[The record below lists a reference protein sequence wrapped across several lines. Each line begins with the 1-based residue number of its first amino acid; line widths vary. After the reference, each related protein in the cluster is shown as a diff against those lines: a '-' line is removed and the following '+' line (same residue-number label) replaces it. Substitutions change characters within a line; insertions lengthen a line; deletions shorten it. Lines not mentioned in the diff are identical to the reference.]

1 MSLYT
6 KCSKCGENKYTNP
19 RLFASRQK
27 LYPEAKT
34 LDEKNN
40 TILINSKYI
49 CKNCRKKAEKVTE
62 AKPKTISKE
71 VEQEVEEVKIVEE

>member
-6 KCSKCGENKYTNP
+6 RCSKCGENKYTNP

-49 CKNCRKKAEKVTE
+49 CKECRKKAEKVE
-62 AKPKTISKE
+62 EPKTKTASKK
-71 VEQEVEEVKIVEE
+71 VEEVKIVEE

>member
-49 CKNCRKKAEKVTE
+49 CKECRKKKEE
-62 AKPKTISKE
+62 AGEVKTKTVSKE
-71 VEQEVEEVKIVEE
+71 VEEVEIVEE